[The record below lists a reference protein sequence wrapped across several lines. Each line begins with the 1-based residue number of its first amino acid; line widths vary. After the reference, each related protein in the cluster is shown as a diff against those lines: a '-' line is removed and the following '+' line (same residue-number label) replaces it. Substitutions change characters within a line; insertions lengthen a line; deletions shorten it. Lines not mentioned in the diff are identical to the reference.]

1 MSALSPRLWP
11 LLLLV
16 GLSLATLRAHADDG
30 LKDDPRARQFFEV
43 GAQAYNKGQYLL
55 AIDAFEEAYA
65 ITQRPGLLFS
75 LAQAHQ
81 RQFRASGDEQ
91 HLAQAIEHYRRY
103 LARVGSGGRHAEASA
118 LLNSLLVVAER
129 LHPPNQAS
137 PGRSQV
143 FGRLLLSSS
152 TPEAKLTVN
161 GETVESVPT
170 ALELP
175 ADKYRVI
182 AAAPGFETSTQEVSI
197 VAGSTVPLNLELRP
211 LPAKLQISG
220 PAGAEVFVD
229 GRSVGWLPMAVLALP
244 AGEHW
249 ISLRRSG
256 KKTRSA
262 LVRIQRGQTAQLEL
276 TLESTSQRD
285 AAWVVGTAAV
295 IGVGVTGTFA
305 ILAQLRDREATS
317 LDRDRREQGIT
328 PAQGLRLNA
337 ALDARD
343 ELRAAA
349 TVAGVTTAVMIGS
362 TLLLYFADTP
372 APPWGG
378 ASHAQLRRPRPGI
391 GWQPLLGSVWGLS
404 AGSAF

>member
-1 MSALSPRLWP
+1 MPRRWLAMLVFGLALRTLPA
-11 LLLLV
+11 
-16 GLSLATLRAHADDG
+16 LADEE

-43 GAQAYNKGQYLL
+43 GAQAYRKGQYLL
-55 AIDAFEEAYA
+55 AIDAFKEAYA

-103 LARVGSGGRHAEASA
+103 LTRVNSGGRHADASA
-118 LLNSLLVVAER
+118 ALNSLLIVAER

-161 GETVESVPT
+161 AEAVETVPT

-175 ADKYRVI
+175 ADKYRVV
-182 AAAPGFETSTQEVSI
+182 AAAPGFETRTQEVSI
-197 VAGSTVPLNLELRP
+197 VAGSTVPLNLDLRP

-229 GRSVGWLPMAVLALP
+229 GRSVGWLPMAVLSLP

-262 LVRIQRGQTAQLEL
+262 LVRIERGQTAQLEL
-276 TLESTSQRD
+276 ALETTFQRS
-285 AAWVVGTAAV
+285 AAWVAGTGAV
-295 IGVGVTGTFA
+295 LGAGVTGALA
-305 ILAQLRDREATS
+305 ILAYARDRDASS
-317 LDRDRREQGIT
+317 LDKDRRERGIT
-328 PAQGLRLNA
+328 PAQGRRLNE

-349 TVAGVTTAVMIGS
+349 TIAGVTTGVMIGS
-362 TLLLYFADTP
+362 ALLLYFADTP

-378 ASHAQLRRPRPGI
+378 AGQAALRRSPSDVA
-391 GWQPLLGSVWGLS
+391 WQPLVGSIWGLS
-404 AGSAF
+404 ASSTF